1 MDELQSRWK
10 ALYKKCSRTGL
21 VLRKQAEMI
30 QEVVT
35 LVGEIAADY
44 RLMRKPHM
52 PGNPADPWLIALG
65 KHYGY
70 TVVSDERG
78 PNSAAK
84 IPGVCRTLGVRCI
97 DRHAFARELGI
108 TLTARP

>member
-1 MDELQSRWK
+1 
-10 ALYKKCSRTGL
+10 
-21 VLRKQAEMI
+21 MI

-35 LVGEIAADY
+35 LAGEIAADY

-70 TVVSDERG
+70 TVVTDERG
-78 PNSAAK
+78 ANDLAK
-84 IPGVCRTLGVRCI
+84 IPGVCNALGVRCI
-97 DRHAFARELGI
+97 DRHAFASELGI
-108 TLTARP
+108 TLVPRP